1 MRGII
6 RQKAEFPVLPDL
18 RNLGTILRILLA
30 VNAAALIAAF
40 AREQHWS
47 ALPNEWIAL
56 TSYVEPY
63 LLFELAVLWLIAP
76 WLSVQSYRTFV
87 AVVLSVTVVV
97 GIAVNVLIDRLLP
110 GQGGSLPRQLIFA
123 LALAIVL
130 IAYFRL

>member
-30 VNAAALIAAF
+30 VNALALVAAF
-40 AREQHWS
+40 AREQHWN

-63 LLFELAVLWLIAP
+63 LLFELAALLLIAT
-76 WLSVQSYRTFV
+76 WLSRQTYWLGV
-87 AVVLSVTVVV
+87 AVFALVTIFL
-97 GIAVNVLIDRLLP
+97 GFEFNILIDRLLTWLYSDMP
-110 GQGGSLPRQLIFA
+110 LSIMFCLR
-123 LALAIVL
+123 VM
-130 IAYFRL
+130 

>member
-30 VNAAALIAAF
+30 VNAAALVAAF
-40 AREQHWS
+40 AREQHWN

-63 LLFELAVLWLIAP
+63 LLFERAALWLVAP
-76 WLSVQSYRTFV
+76 WLLRQANCT
-87 AVVLSVTVVV
+87 
-97 GIAVNVLIDRLLP
+97 GIAAVALVIVIVGVGVNILID
-110 GQGGSLPRQLIFA
+110 
-123 LALAIVL
+123 
-130 IAYFRL
+130 